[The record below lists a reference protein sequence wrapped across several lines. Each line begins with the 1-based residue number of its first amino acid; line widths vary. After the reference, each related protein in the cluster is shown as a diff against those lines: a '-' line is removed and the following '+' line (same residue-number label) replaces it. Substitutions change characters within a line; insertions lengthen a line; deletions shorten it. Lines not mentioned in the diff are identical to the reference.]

1 MWKLPEVEA
10 VRRAVV
16 AKSEAAGVNGL
27 ASRVD
32 VAASSNGL
40 ASRADEAAE
49 EDDLA

>member
-1 MWKLPEVEA
+1 MWKLPEVQA

-16 AKSEAAGVNGL
+16 AKGEAAGVDGL
-27 ASRVD
+27 ASRAD

-40 ASRADEAAE
+40 GPRADEAAV